1 MIAPIRKASKG
12 HFNIGQKMKTNKPT
26 KSNMAKNNKKS
37 KAENTNEPN
46 ADKTDLIILFPLF
59 LCLFLV
65 LFYQSL
71 DALSYGYFGTD
82 CFAV

>member
-1 MIAPIRKASKG
+1 VIAPIRKASKG

-46 ADKTDLIILFPLF
+46 ADKTDLIILFPRF
-59 LCLFLV
+59 SVYF
-65 LFYQSL
+65 LFY
-71 DALSYGYFGTD
+71 FIK
-82 CFAV
+82 V

>member
-1 MIAPIRKASKG
+1 
-12 HFNIGQKMKTNKPT
+12 
-26 KSNMAKNNKKS
+26 MAKNNRKS

-46 ADKTDLIILFPLF
+46 ADKTDLIILSPLSF
-59 LCLFLV
+59 CLFLA

>member
-1 MIAPIRKASKG
+1 MKAKKPI
-12 HFNIGQKMKTNKPT
+12 

-46 ADKTDLIILFPLF
+46 VDKTDLIILSPLSP
-59 LCLFLV
+59 CLFLA

-71 DALSYGYFGTD
+71 NAVSYVYFLFLCLDYNNFVTKL
-82 CFAV
+82 

>member
-1 MIAPIRKASKG
+1 MKAKKPI
-12 HFNIGQKMKTNKPT
+12 

-46 ADKTDLIILFPLF
+46 VDKTDLIILSPLSP
-59 LCLFLV
+59 CLFLA

-71 DALSYGYFGTD
+71 NAVSYVYFLFL
-82 CFAV
+82 C